1 MPPST
6 SGEFLFF
13 SFFLLI
19 RPTDP
24 ISGNAFDSKRKK
36 KGDGLIDFGIL
47 GVHKYTTTLLGLAGS
62 LLPRP
67 PSDTPREGGMGQE
80 RAYNR
85 FNASAG

>member
-1 MPPST
+1 MN
-6 SGEFLFF
+6 FFF

-19 RPTDP
+19 RPNDL

-47 GVHKYTTTLLGLAGS
+47 GVHKYTTTLFGARWVFI
-62 LLPRP
+62 LPGP

-80 RAYNR
+80 KAYNR